1 MAVWLACA
9 LALSTL
15 PSELETFVR
24 KPDPSFAWH
33 EAAKYDE
40 RAELRLTSQTWQGN
54 VWKHDLVVMNQP
66 DRTVVYNGKSV
77 GTETVILYI
86 TGDRVDRADM
96 PYIKTLAADA
106 NMRVA
111 ALFDIPNQPIFE
123 QSEDALIALTFGKY
137 METGDPSWPLLF
149 PMTKAATKAMDALQ
163 KWDPRIGKFIVVGAS
178 KRGWTTWLAAATGD
192 KRIKGIAP
200 MVFDFL
206 NFDAQLKHQIASW
219 GKYSEMLG
227 DYVARDQ
234 PEAANTPEGKKLAAM
249 VDPYSYRQKIAVPK
263 LIVLGA
269 NDRYWTSDAHRLYAG
284 GLQGRTFYRIVPN
297 VGHDLGGGAAAS
309 ASIGFFARGVAGSL
323 EKGAQKW
330 FDKGVVPKDL
340 IVTWFAQSA
349 NRDFRSK
356 QWGPKGRGPGWY
368 ASFEEWLVRS
378 GDVKASFTSPM
389 TVRQVR

>member
-9 LALSTL
+9 LALSPL
-15 PSELETFVR
+15 PTELETFVR

-33 EAAKYDE
+33 EAAKHED

-54 VWKHDLVVMNQP
+54 AWKHDLVVVNP
-66 DRTVVYNGKSV
+66 PRRPEATHSTNV
-77 GTETVILYI
+77 GRETVILYI

-96 PYIKTLAADA
+96 PFIKTLAANA

-111 ALFDIPNQPIFE
+111 ALFDVPNQPIFD
-123 QSEDALIALTFGKY
+123 QREDALIALTFGKY

-149 PMTKAATKAMDALQ
+149 PMTKAAIRAMDALQ
-163 KWDPRIGKFIVVGAS
+163 QWDPRIGRFVVTGAS
-178 KRGWTTWLAAATGD
+178 KRGWTTWLTAATGD
-192 KRIKGIAP
+192 TRIKGIAP

-206 NFDAQLKHQIASW
+206 NFKAQLDHQIASW
-219 GKYSEMLG
+219 GKFSEMLG
-227 DYVARDQ
+227 DYIARDQ
-234 PEAANTPEGKKLAAM
+234 PQAVETSEGKKLASM
-249 VDPYSYRQKIAVPK
+249 VDPYSYRQRLIVPK

-269 NDRYWTSDAHRLYAG
+269 NDRYWTSDAHRLYTG

-309 ASIGFFARGVAGSL
+309 ASIGFFARGVAGIL

-330 FDKGVVPKDL
+330 FDKGVVPRDL
-340 IVTWFAQSA
+340 VVTWSAQSS

-356 QWGPKGRGPGWY
+356 QWGPMGGGSGWC
-368 ASFEEWLVRS
+368 ASFEEWMVRS
-378 GDVKASFTSPM
+378 GDLKASFTSPM
-389 TVRQVR
+389 SVRRRP